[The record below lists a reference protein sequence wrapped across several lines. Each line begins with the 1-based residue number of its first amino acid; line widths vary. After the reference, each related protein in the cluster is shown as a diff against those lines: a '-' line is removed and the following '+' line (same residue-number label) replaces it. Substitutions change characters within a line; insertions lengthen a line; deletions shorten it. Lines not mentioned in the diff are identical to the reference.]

1 MNRFII
7 FLLSAAFIVITIQT
21 ADFQDNLIN
30 GYRTL
35 IADIQVRTQKSRE
48 DMDTLVSQIKLLMKN
63 EADKAINYMTIYL
76 EQISMYFQ
84 VIIHDRKPR
93 NGTYCKES
101 IVKLLGENLQL
112 ADENVTLC
120 LALGYQRV
128 QRLPE
133 KLQVHFETLE
143 NLKKYSASKL
153 FECQKQQQVGG
164 NCSHESQD
172 LERTVF
178 LYETS
183 PFPVVMAEIAIHGFK
198 EVSDLSVCLKDII
211 SRMMTHSVKVIGDF
225 NRCIHNIE
233 MPKLKYLLK
242 FMKKYA

>member
-1 MNRFII
+1 MFWFDYPSSSALGLDINALVKNRNM
-7 FLLSAAFIVITIQT
+7 LLAWTLLRLLVKLKTT
-21 ADFQDNLIN
+21 DFQDNLIN

-63 EADKAINYMTIYL
+63 EADKAINYMT
-76 EQISMYFQ
+76 

-120 LALGYQRV
+120 LALGYQR
-128 QRLPE
+128 
-133 KLQVHFETLE
+133 
-143 NLKKYSASKL
+143 
-153 FECQKQQQVGG
+153 KQQQVGG